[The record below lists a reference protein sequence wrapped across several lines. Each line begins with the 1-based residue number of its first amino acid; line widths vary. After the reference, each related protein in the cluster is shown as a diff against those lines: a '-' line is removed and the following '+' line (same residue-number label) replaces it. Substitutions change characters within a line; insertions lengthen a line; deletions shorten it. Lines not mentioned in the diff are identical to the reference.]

1 MLDIHIL
8 ISTIISGLAF
18 LAGLAGGYIIM
29 HIWPKTTDE
38 FLYVFVGI
46 TTIVFIFI
54 GAWLFFFLKK
64 KLGLEIYC
72 TDKTDK
78 QT

>member
-1 MLDIHIL
+1 MFDIHIL

-18 LAGLAGGYIIM
+18 LLGLTGGYIIM
-29 HIWPKTTDE
+29 YIWPKTTDE

-54 GAWLFFFLKK
+54 GTWVFFFLKK
-64 KLGLEIYC
+64 KLGIEIIC
-72 TDKTDK
+72 K
-78 QT
+78 